1 MGVAVV
7 AAWGGLSATI
17 VLGRALI
24 EEKKLAHGRCASDNG
39 SMKLQQNQIW
49 LKGGEYFR
57 IVQLGRLEVQYKTM
71 TDLLSG
77 HGPHQQVTKK
87 EFCRLLKGAVLLEAE
102 ALSSQQQQQQQ
113 Q

>member
-1 MGVAVV
+1 
-7 AAWGGLSATI
+7 
-17 VLGRALI
+17 
-24 EEKKLAHGRCASDNG
+24 
-39 SMKLQQNQIW
+39 MKLQQNQIW

-77 HGPHQQVTKK
+77 RGPHQQVTKK
-87 EFCRLLKGAVLLEAE
+87 EFCRWLKGAVLME